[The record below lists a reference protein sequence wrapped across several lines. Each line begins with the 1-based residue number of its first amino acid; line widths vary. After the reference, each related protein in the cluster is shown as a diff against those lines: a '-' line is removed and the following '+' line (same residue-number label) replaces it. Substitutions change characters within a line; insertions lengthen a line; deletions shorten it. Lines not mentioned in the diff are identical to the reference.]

1 MKIFKFFLTFSIAC
15 LISAQQPSAYKNNIF
30 EHELLLGA
38 WAFESMTTIKKAKRE
53 EITILYKDNKNIETL
68 HFKDSGAIN
77 YDVINDGIKKNGV
90 GVWFSDE
97 NHLTIIVESD
107 TTYGTFTIDENT
119 LTLVISAEETDKQYG
134 YSTILKYIKNN
145 DDYFGQ

>member
-1 MKIFKFFLTFSIAC
+1 MKVFKFFLTFSIAC

-68 HFKDSGAIN
+68 HFKDSGAIS
-77 YDVINDGIKKNGV
+77 YDVINDGIEKNGV
-90 GVWFSDE
+90 GIWFSDE
-97 NHLTIIVESD
+97 SYLTIIVESD
-107 TTYGTFTIDENT
+107 TTYGTYKVDENT
-119 LTLVISAEETDKQYG
+119 LTLVISAEETDKEYG

-145 DDYFGQ
+145 DH

>member
-1 MKIFKFFLTFSIAC
+1 MKIFKFFLTFSVAC

-30 EHELLLGA
+30 EHEVLLGA

-77 YDVINDGIKKNGV
+77 YDVINDGIEKNDV
-90 GVWFSDE
+90 GIWFSDE

-107 TTYGTFTIDENT
+107 TTYGTFTVDENT
-119 LTLVISAEETDKQYG
+119 LTLVISAEETDKEYG

-145 DDYFGQ
+145 DH

>member
-107 TTYGTFTIDENT
+107 TTYGTFTVDENT
-119 LTLVISAEETDKQYG
+119 LTLVISAEETDKEYG

-145 DDYFGQ
+145 DH

>member
-1 MKIFKFFLTFSIAC
+1 MTC
-15 LISAQQPSAYKNNIF
+15 LISAQQSSTYKKNIF

-68 HFKDSGAIN
+68 HFKDSGSIN

-90 GVWFSDE
+90 GIWFSDE

-119 LTLVISAEETDKQYG
+119 LTLVISAEETDKEYG
-134 YSTILKYIKNN
+134 YSTILKYIKK
-145 DDYFGQ
+145 

>member
-15 LISAQQPSAYKNNIF
+15 LVSAQQPSAYKNNIF

-90 GVWFSDE
+90 GIWFSDE

-119 LTLVISAEETDKQYG
+119 LTLVISAEETDKEYG

-145 DDYFGQ
+145 DH

>member
-1 MKIFKFFLTFSIAC
+1 MKIFKIFLIFSIAC
-15 LISAQQPSAYKNNIF
+15 LIPAQNPSADKKDIF
-30 EHELLLGA
+30 ENQLLLGA

-77 YDVINDGIKKNGV
+77 YDVINDGIEKNGI
-90 GVWFSDE
+90 GIWFSDE
-97 NHLTIIVESD
+97 KHLTIIVDSD
-107 TTYGTFTIDENT
+107 TTYGTFTVDENI

-134 YSTILKYIKNN
+134 YSTILKYIKSKDN
-145 DDYFGQ
+145 